1 MKRAEAGQ
9 TLVIALILLAAGS
22 LLVVPVL
29 SHVYTDLNYN
39 RTIECRTLNDYAADA
54 GIQYGTCQIYNNPG
68 TYTTTPL
75 SANLTI
81 NGRTVAVTGMY
92 QGGGLFGVQSTASG
106 GGCGKTTI
114 SSYVN
119 LSVGAFAYA
128 VASKNNL
135 SISNSYIDSY
145 PTSGGGHIYANN
157 NIGITGSRLING
169 DAYAVGAITS
179 GRGNILGDIH
189 EGADVLE
196 FPSVYA
202 DLYAQM
208 AMEGGIWP
216 GNWSLTG
223 VRYLGPKYI
232 TGNLEVKPGA
242 TVYLTGPIYV
252 VGQIKGTGG
261 FLIGQEHIVCQ
272 GDINMSGG
280 GYGAEN
286 IPVLVTTNGN
296 IRLVGAQVSAVVY
309 APVGS
314 VDVVNV
320 GVMYGAVGG
329 NVVTISNCPAFLYS
343 ESLHGRTDLPG
354 SELYPLTYTYE

>member
-1 MKRAEAGQ
+1 MLRKAEAGQ
-9 TLVIALILLAAGS
+9 TLVVALILLAAGS

-54 GIQYGTCQIYNNPG
+54 GIQRATCMIYNDPG
-68 TYTTTPL
+68 EYTTTL
-75 SANLTI
+75 LVCTFTL
-81 NGRTVAVTGMY
+81 NGRTVDVNASY
-92 QGGGLFGVQSTASG
+92 QGGGLFSITSTAYG

-114 SSYVN
+114 SSFIN

-128 VASKNNL
+128 AAAKTNL

-145 PTSGGGHIYANN
+145 PESGGGHIYANG
-157 NIGITGSRLING
+157 NIGITNSAIWG
-169 DAYAVGAITS
+169 DGYAVGTITNPQMIM
-179 GRGNILGDIH
+179 GEAH
-189 EGADVLE
+189 FPGADVLE

-202 DLYAQM
+202 ELYAEM
-208 AMEGGIWP
+208 AMEGGIFY
-216 GNWSLTG
+216 GTWSYTG
-223 VRYLGPKYI
+223 VRYLGPLYI
-232 TGNLEVKPGA
+232 TGNLEIKPGA
-242 TVYLTGPIYV
+242 TVYLTGPVYV

-261 FLIGQEHIVCQ
+261 FLIGQEHVVCQ

-286 IPVLVTTNGN
+286 IPVLVTTAGK

-314 VDVVNV
+314 AEVVNV
-320 GVMYGAVGG
+320 GQLYGAVGG
-329 NVVTISNCPAFLYS
+329 NSVTISNSVLLYS
-343 ESLHGRTDLPG
+343 QSLHGRTDLPG
-354 SELYPLTYTYE
+354 SELYPLTYTYD